1 MVTREPV
8 GNLPAT
14 RRANVRR
21 RDKGILQISLLRDKE
36 PGSVS
41 RYQRWHVDIDE
52 QRNSILTEIYI

>member
-21 RDKGILQISLLRDKE
+21 RDKGILQISLLRQGAE
-36 PGSVS
+36 FVS
-41 RYQRWHVDIDE
+41 SYQRRHVDIDE

>member
-14 RRANVRR
+14 RRANVRC
-21 RDKGILQISLLRDKE
+21 RDKGILQISLLQQGTE
-36 PGSVS
+36 SVL
-41 RYQRWHVDIDE
+41 RYQRRHVDIDE